1 MLLVEV
7 FDKAA
12 EFTMDEGAGII
23 TATFDVDEYTYEV
36 SLVEQWPKSKQG
48 LEFFAKQLGDRPEQ
62 NDRQAG
68 MEYTRRKN
76 ELQEKYPCYL
86 LSFEI
91 VDGLSDEQVK
101 QQHIKASGENWEYR
115 DELEDGDPQFAASDT
130 GNQFVVFSTIFEILK
145 KVVNT
150 RAVGDG
156 MVLEIGFSGKGE
168 SRNSLYGRMI
178 NKFAGKIGFTSNT
191 AGLSKYVT
199 HDQKFLI
206 INKEIA

>member
-23 TATFDVDEYTYEV
+23 TATFDVDVYKYEV

-91 VDGLSDEQVK
+91 VKGLTDAQIE
-101 QQHIKASGENWEYR
+101 QQHIKAGGKDYEYH
-115 DELEDGDPQFAASDT
+115 DDLDDGDPQFELSDT
-130 GNQFVVFSTIFEILK
+130 GNQFVVFSTIFEIIK
-145 KVVNT
+145 K
-150 RAVGDG
+150 AVDTKAASGG

-178 NKFAGKIGFTSNT
+178 NKFAGRIGFTSNT
-191 AGLSKYVT
+191 AGLSRYVT

>member
-23 TATFDVDEYTYEV
+23 TATFDIGVYKYEV

-91 VDGLSDEQVK
+91 VKGLTDDQIE
-101 QQHIKASGENWEYR
+101 QQHIKAGGKDYEYH
-115 DELEDGDPQFAASDT
+115 DDLDDGDPQFELSDT
-130 GNQFVVFSTIFEILK
+130 GNQFVVFSTIFEIIK
-145 KVVNT
+145 K
-150 RAVGDG
+150 AVDTKAASGG

-168 SRNSLYGRMI
+168 NRNSLYGRMI
-178 NKFAGKIGFTSNT
+178 NKFAGRIGFTSNT
-191 AGLSKYVT
+191 AGLSRYVT

>member
-7 FDKAA
+7 FNKAA
-12 EFTMDEGAGII
+12 KFTMEEAAGII
-23 TATFDVDEYTYEV
+23 TATFGVGGYIYEV

-62 NDRQAG
+62 NDRQTG

-91 VDGLSDEQVK
+91 VKGLTDDQLE
-101 QQHIKASGENWEYR
+101 QQHIRAGGKDWEYH
-115 DELEDGDPQFAASDT
+115 DDLEDGDPQFELSDT
-130 GNQFVVFSTIFEILK
+130 GNQFVVFSTIFQIMK
-145 KVVNT
+145 KT
-150 RAVGDG
+150 IDIKAASGG

-168 SRNSLYGRMI
+168 SRNSLYGKMI
-178 NKFAGKIGFTSNT
+178 NKFAGRIGFTSNT
-191 AGLSKYVT
+191 AGLSRYVT
-199 HDQKFLI
+199 HYQKFLI

>member
-12 EFTMDEGAGII
+12 EFTIDEKAGII
-23 TATFDVDEYTYEV
+23 VATFAVGGYIYEV

-48 LEFFAKQLGDRPEQ
+48 LEFFAKQVGDRPEQ
-62 NDRQAG
+62 DDRQAG

-76 ELQEKYPCYL
+76 GLQEKYPCYL

-91 VDGLSDEQVK
+91 VKGLTDDQIE
-101 QQHIKASGENWEYR
+101 QQHIKAGGKDWEYH
-115 DELEDGDPQFAASDT
+115 DDLDDGDPQFELSDT
-130 GNQFVVFSTIFEILK
+130 GNQFVVFSTIFEIIK
-145 KVVNT
+145 KVVD
-150 RAVGDG
+150 AQAKGDG

-191 AGLSKYVT
+191 MGMSRYVT